1 MNLITHLSK
10 NRGLTL
16 LELLMTLI
24 IVGIINALAL
34 PSFSRTLS
42 QNQLATQANILIT
55 GLNYA
60 RSEAIKRGHPVV
72 IRKTGAEWENGWRI
86 FVDLDRSTTAKT
98 NNFDAGTDL
107 ELRIYEALPPH
118 YTLRGNNNF
127 VNFIRYEPT
136 GLSNNIGSFALC
148 DNKDNDNLP
157 QPWTARLIIVNR
169 AGRARIGRD
178 TNNNNIPEREGNID
192 IVSCTVSP
200 F

>member
-1 MNLITHLSK
+1 
-10 NRGLTL
+10 
-16 LELLMTLI
+16 MTLI
-24 IVGIINALAL
+24 IVGIINAFAL
-34 PSFSRTLS
+34 PSFGRTLS
-42 QNQLATQANILIT
+42 QNQLTTQANTLIT

-60 RSEAIKRGHPVV
+60 RSESIKRGHPVV
-72 IRKTGAEWENGWRI
+72 IRKTGTQWENGWRI
-86 FVDLDRSTTAKT
+86 FVDLDRSTAAKT
-98 NNFDAGTDL
+98 NSFDAGTDL

-148 DNKDNDNLP
+148 DNKDSDNLP
-157 QPWTARLIIVNR
+157 QPWTAKLIIVNR

-192 IVSCTVSP
+192 MVSCTVSP